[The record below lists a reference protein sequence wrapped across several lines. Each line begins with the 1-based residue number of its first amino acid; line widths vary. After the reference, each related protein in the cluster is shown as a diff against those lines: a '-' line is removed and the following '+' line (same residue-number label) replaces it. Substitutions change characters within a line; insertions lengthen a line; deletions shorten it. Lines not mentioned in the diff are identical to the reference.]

1 MHFHWYHD
9 GSRLTILSIRNLCL
23 RIGYFDDRLDWSTSF
38 HIFPRS
44 MFLSPFHR
52 ATPLLRHILFVCN
65 ATIVSNWVWVDQF
78 LKYKIRRRRRRRER
92 WLIWPCVAYCTG
104 AILLVKSTTAAQVGN
119 LVSRSYETRSLV
131 LLAYYLRIAGH
142 VVGALPTLSDIH
154 RHVFKDQVGGHLYP
168 VSKPNETVCDII
180 CRVCKCI
187 IVSSPSREIRMAP
200 YGSRL
205 PRIRFFFSRLR
216 VKRGNQ
222 TRTHCTPSLRII
234 LFINRGIK
242 SDRFYG
248 SLSKSL

>member
-1 MHFHWYHD
+1 MINVIPYFSTFNVSVSFSSCNSPPPPY
-9 GSRLTILSIRNLCL
+9 SFRLQRNDRFELGLGRPVSQVQNKKKKKKKRKMINLAVCCL
-23 RIGYFDDRLDWSTSF
+23 LYGGD
-38 HIFPRS
+38 
-44 MFLSPFHR
+44 
-52 ATPLLRHILFVCN
+52 
-65 ATIVSNWVWVDQF
+65 
-78 LKYKIRRRRRRRER
+78 
-92 WLIWPCVAYCTG
+92 
-104 AILLVKSTTAAQVGN
+104 LVKSTTAAQVGN